1 VPGSL
6 TKALQRRRTLGFLVP
21 SLKLFARAAVVVAA
35 LFAAVV
41 HASPAAAATPCW
53 KLLLNDWYDGRIDH
67 TYAVHCYQDA
77 LHHLPA
83 DVQTYS
89 SAHDDIL
96 RALQSA
102 IAKEKKAGKTVQPN
116 SPVAPQTSTTTTTAT
131 KTGTTVSTSTTTIA
145 VVPGRKP
152 DKGLGGVAEQLNPS
166 SSTSLPLPL
175 LVLGGLAILLVAAG
189 AAGLAAKRIQARKQA
204 P

>member
-1 VPGSL
+1 M
-6 TKALQRRRTLGFLVP
+6 P
-21 SLKLFARAAVVVAA
+21 SLKLFGRTTLVVAA

-67 TYAVHCYQDA
+67 TYPVHCYQDA

-116 SPVAPQTSTTTTTAT
+116 SPVAPQTATSTTTTTT
-131 KTGTTVSTSTTTIA
+131 KAGTESTSTTTIA

-189 AAGLAAKRIQARKQA
+189 AAGLTAKRIQARKRA